1 MARVKETQTIDGV
14 EYALVSVQKALA
26 NGNTMAT
33 YDGPEG
39 LRLQVVYD
47 FIDETLK

>member
-1 MARVKETQTIDGV
+1 MRVNDTYTVDGV
-14 EYALVSVQKALA
+14 EYSLVSIQKALA

-47 FIDETLK
+47 FIDDTLK